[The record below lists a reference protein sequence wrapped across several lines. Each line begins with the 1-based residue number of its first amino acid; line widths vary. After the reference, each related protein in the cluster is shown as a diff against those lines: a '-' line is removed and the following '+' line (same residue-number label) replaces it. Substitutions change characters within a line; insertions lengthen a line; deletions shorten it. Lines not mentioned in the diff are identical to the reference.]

1 MAIQYSEFEKT
12 PLGQALFALVNQE
25 DRLIEFKAFSREG
38 FPAVT
43 ALVTEV
49 AEVLQQYG
57 VTETK
62 DRNYA
67 KQSVGDFV
75 AWVMRDKL
83 NYEKVGQRSVPGK
96 TFSTGAMWRPKA
108 DA

>member
-25 DRLIEFKAFSREG
+25 DRLIELKAFSREG

-49 AEVLQQYG
+49 AEVLQQHG

-75 AWVMRDKL
+75 ARVMRDAG
-83 NYEKVGQRSVPGK
+83 YEKVGQRSVPGK
-96 TFSTGAMWRPKA
+96 TFTSGAMWKPRGET
-108 DA
+108 